1 MGAMPLDA
9 SLVGTELGRLEVR
22 PDARW
27 LMAYASG
34 VPDERPEL
42 YDTRSALATHP
53 LFAVAPEWELLITT
67 HSTPRSMPRHESVR
81 GVHFR
86 HDVVVHR
93 GVRPDETITLT
104 AEVVGVDRHRAGCT
118 QDVLFR
124 AVDADGRPVWQTLM
138 TSLFRGVELTGE
150 PVRAAFDWDEW
161 GPAAAP
167 AASPDAELVSHVRT
181 VDAHV
186 YTECARIWNPIHTDV
201 AFANGAGLD
210 VLILHGTA
218 TLARAVSLLTAHVGA
233 GPAEVRRVRGRFGAM
248 VELDTDISVRL
259 LAASPDRLDFDVRNA
274 AGQPAVADGA
284 ILLGPAEG

>member
-1 MGAMPLDA
+1 MPLDA

-34 VPDERPEL
+34 VPDERAEL
-42 YDTRSALATHP
+42 YDTRGALATHP

-67 HSTPRSMPRHESVR
+67 HSTPRSMPRSESVR

-93 GVRPDETITLT
+93 SVRPDETITLT
-104 AEVVGVDRHRAGCT
+104 AEVVAVDRHRAGCT
-118 QDVLFR
+118 QDVLFQ
-124 AVDADGRPVWQTLM
+124 AVDAEGRPVWRTLM

-150 PVRAAFDWDEW
+150 PVRADIDWDEW
-161 GPAAAP
+161 PAGPPAAAEVP
-167 AASPDAELVSHVRT
+167 PVAELVSHVRV

-186 YTECARIWNPIHTDV
+186 YTECARIWNPIHTDI
-201 AFANGAGLD
+201 AFANGAALD
-210 VLILHGTA
+210 ALILHGTA
-218 TLARAVSLLTAHVGA
+218 TIARAVTLLTGHVGA
-233 GPAEVRRVRGRFGAM
+233 GPDRVRRVRGRLGAM
-248 VELDTDISVRL
+248 VELDTDITVRL
-259 LAASPDRLDFDVRNA
+259 LAAGADRLDFDVRNA

-284 ILLGPAEG
+284 ILLGPPEG